1 MNARSKKTENKS
13 YGPFSG
19 TASKELDFDLTETIF
34 ESVPAALYEHVKL
47 RVQQNLRCMETR
59 DFCQPEGLVGAAC
72 WNEFDDD
79 EKRMAAMC
87 IGHLCQTGAVP
98 LRAYDFGLTP
108 PKGYGC
114 LRSDQT
120 V

>member
-1 MNARSKKTENKS
+1 MNARTKKSVNKS

-19 TASKELDFDLTETIF
+19 TASKMLAFDLTETIF

-47 RVQQNLRCMETR
+47 RVEQNLRCLETH
-59 DFCQPEGLVGAAC
+59 DHVQPEKLVGEDC
-72 WNEFDDD
+72 WNEFDDE
-79 EKRMAAMC
+79 EKRMAEIC
-87 IGHLCQTGAVP
+87 IGYLCQSGAVP

-108 PKGYGC
+108 PLGYGFPQ
-114 LRSDQT
+114 SDKT